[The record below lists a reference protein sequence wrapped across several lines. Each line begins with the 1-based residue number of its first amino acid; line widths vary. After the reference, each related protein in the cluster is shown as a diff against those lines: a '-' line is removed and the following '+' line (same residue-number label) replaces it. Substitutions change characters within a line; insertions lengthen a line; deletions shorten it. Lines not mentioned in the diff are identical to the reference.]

1 MPQVFGTTIDM
12 LLELGQDAIIGA
24 MVLSVLVAAL
34 TAGAYLWLRRGK
46 SDVTAVLVGLIVI
59 ANLACLTTG
68 AAFVR
73 SRFRSAQSVAT
84 ASDRREAL
92 AAAQRRSGRDGGAWR
107 RAAGP
112 RRPRADRFVDGPQ
125 EPPPPDL

>member
-73 SRFRSAQSVAT
+73 SRSRSAQSVAP
-84 ASDRREAL
+84 SGGRRETI
-92 AAAQRRSGRDGGAWR
+92 AAAPRRFGRDAGAWR
-107 RAAGP
+107 RTAGP
-112 RRPRADRFVDGPQ
+112 RRGRADRFMDGPQ

>member
-12 LLELGQDAIIGA
+12 LLELGQDAIIAA

-59 ANLACLTTG
+59 ANLACLATG

-73 SRFRSAQSVAT
+73 SRSQSAQSVAT
-84 ASDRREAL
+84 AVGRREAIV
-92 AAAQRRSGRDGGAWR
+92 AGPHRSGRDAGAWR
-107 RAAGP
+107 RPDLP
-112 RRPRADRFVDGPQ
+112 RRGRASRFVDSLQ

>member
-24 MVLSVLVAAL
+24 LVLSVLVAAL
-34 TAGAYLWLRRGK
+34 AAGAYLWLRRGK

-59 ANLACLTTG
+59 TNLACLTTG

-73 SRFRSAQSVAT
+73 SRSRSAQSVT
-84 ASDRREAL
+84 TSGGRRETI
-92 AAAQRRSGRDGGAWR
+92 AAAPRRFGRDTGAWR
-107 RAAGP
+107 RADLP
-112 RRPRADRFVDGPQ
+112 RRGRASRGVDGPQ